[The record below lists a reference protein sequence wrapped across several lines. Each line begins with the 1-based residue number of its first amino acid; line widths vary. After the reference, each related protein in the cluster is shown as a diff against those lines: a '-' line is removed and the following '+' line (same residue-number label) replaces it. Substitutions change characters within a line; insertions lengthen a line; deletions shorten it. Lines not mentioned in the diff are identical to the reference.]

1 MVRSWKNKFIPKE
14 NHVIKISRNVIYLEH
29 ILHVSTTHLGILVYH
44 VRNVDIRWY
53 REKAKSFTYRSC
65 VWIWAMICLTS
76 LNNKKEKT
84 NVVKCFFIIYLDM
97 CRLSFILDCCMHAK
111 TSDYKNKPIKSNF
124 VSHSKK
130 WKAMNRIIGLTSH
143 YIFSRHQHFKSP

>member
-1 MVRSWKNKFIPKE
+1 MPWYTLSTRKLMVRSWKNKFIPKE

-76 LNNKKEKT
+76 LNNKKEKDECCKMFLYHLFRYEQ
-84 NVVKCFFIIYLDM
+84 NIIHFGL
-97 CRLSFILDCCMHAK
+97 LHAR
-111 TSDYKNKPIKSNF
+111 KNEWLQKQANLIKF
-124 VSHSKK
+124 C
-130 WKAMNRIIGLTSH
+130 
-143 YIFSRHQHFKSP
+143 